1 MEDVSFYWT
10 LDPENIDHYNKF
22 PNQTR
27 NPRDAVYEDDEM
39 FFGTEETQPEL
50 FAPENREYVE
60 FYKFEGFENS
70 VKKFKDRL
78 QNFKNTDNPFFDSIL
93 YGVMFKISEGKILE
107 NNKVNDVLGK
117 NFYEELLEIKDDI
130 QLDKILFEY
139 FGRCFLVNI
148 VLGKYNFF
156 LKVFEKRD
164 KFRFLIKK
172 KFNVKIK

>member
-1 MEDVSFYWT
+1 MEDVSFYRT

-39 FFGTEETQPEL
+39 FFGTEDTQPEL

-60 FYKFEGFENS
+60 FYKFERFEKS
-70 VKKFKDRL
+70 FKKFKDRL
-78 QNFKNTDNPFFDSIL
+78 QNFKNSDNPFFGSIL

-107 NNKVNDVLGK
+107 NNKANDVLGK

-130 QLDKILFEY
+130 QLDKTLFEY

-148 VLGKYNFF
+148 VLAKYNFF

-172 KFNVKIK
+172 SLT